1 MEQKGCETV
10 ETIGQP
16 YRAQLNLTLS
26 NPFDDPLQEHTMKE
40 ALRLINYPRVSLNT
54 PFGGWWESLIVEYDL
69 GCFF

>member
-16 YRAQLNLTLS
+16 YRAQSNLTLF

-40 ALRLINYPRVSLNT
+40 ALRLSIIREFL
-54 PFGGWWESLIVEYDL
+54 
-69 GCFF
+69 